1 MYLGMRKL
9 HHPLISEI
17 EIENILYAL
26 GDPIRLDIVKNLA
39 QEENSCSLKK
49 LTSALILKRS
59 CKHICIQ
66 LSLSKSTLSH
76 HFKIL
81 REAGVIWC
89 EKEGT
94 QYVNRLR
101 TDELNALFPGL
112 LKSILKA
119 ASKPLTSKRK
129 SS

>member
-1 MYLGMRKL
+1 MRKL
-9 HHPLISEI
+9 HHPLKSEI

-39 QEENSCSLKK
+39 REENSCSIKNI
-49 LTSALILKRS
+49 TSALLLKRS
-59 CKHICIQ
+59 CKHICTK

-89 EKEGT
+89 EKDGT
-94 QYVNRLR
+94 QYINRLR
-101 TDELNALFPGL
+101 GDELDSLFPGL

-119 ASKPLTSKRK
+119 STKPPKSKRK
-129 SS
+129 NT

>member
-1 MYLGMRKL
+1 MRKL
-9 HHPLISEI
+9 HHPLKTEI
-17 EIENILYAL
+17 EIENVLYAL
-26 GDPIRLDIVKNLA
+26 GDPIRLDIVRNLSR
-39 QEENSCSLKK
+39 EENACSIKNI
-49 LTSALILKRS
+49 TSALLLKRS
-59 CKHICIQ
+59 CKHICTQ

-94 QYVNRLR
+94 QYINRLR
-101 TDELNALFPGL
+101 SEELNALFPGL

-119 ASKPLTSKRK
+119 SAKPLISKRK
-129 SS
+129 TA